1 MQLAATPAPASA
13 TSTPAIAFS
22 TASQKIQDAA
32 FAITFA
38 PNVRV
43 DIDKAIASSKSSAQE
58 AVALLTP
65 FANDADPFV
74 QRGAT
79 GAIAGATAGINA
91 LGQASAA
98 IEATRGGG
106 MVVIPAATFLEI
118 ARRSFAQADAALWAE

>member
-43 DIDKAIASSKSSAQE
+43 DIDKAIASSKTSAQE

-98 IEATRGGG
+98 IAAAMKGAGEGAEAKTLIRLG
-106 MVVIPAATFLEI
+106 LREL
-118 ARRSFAQADAALWAE
+118 AR